1 MLLDAT
7 GATELRPAAAD
18 EVRAAL
24 GAGPGSLGAVGV
36 GGHPVL
42 VDLALRGRTGM
53 TTGANHDDFHLRGV
67 DVERDIRASRWL
79 DLRKVV
85 EGDLCPA
92 CDAPLGVRKTIE
104 VGHIFKLGTKYSEAL
119 RAAVLDEKG
128 EARSIIMG
136 SYGIGIGRT
145 MAAVVECCHD
155 ENGIIWP
162 LSIAPYEVVVTV
174 VNPKDV
180 ECAEVARRIYEGLQ
194 AEGIEALLDDRDD
207 RPGVKFKDAELVG
220 IPYRVTVGP
229 RGLAEG
235 KVEVFRR
242 RGGSKRE
249 VDVHK
254 AADVVI
260 NSVLEER
267 R

>member
-1 MLLDAT
+1 M
-7 GATELRPAAAD
+7 
-18 EVRAAL
+18 
-24 GAGPGSLGAVGV
+24 
-36 GGHPVL
+36 
-42 VDLALRGRTGM
+42 
-53 TTGANHDDFHLRGV
+53 
-67 DVERDIRASRWL
+67 
-79 DLRKVV
+79 
-85 EGDLCPA
+85 
-92 CDAPLGVRKTIE
+92 
-104 VGHIFKLGTKYSEAL
+104 

-128 EARSIIMG
+128 EVRNIIMG

-145 MAAVVECCHD
+145 VAAVVESCHD

-162 LSIAPYEVVVTV
+162 LSVAPYEVVVTV

-180 ECAEVARRIYEGLQ
+180 ECTEVGQRIYEGLQ
-194 AEGIEALLDDRDD
+194 GEGIEVLLDDRDD

-229 RGLAEG
+229 KGLAEG

-242 RGGSKRE
+242 RGGRKRD

-254 AADVVI
+254 ATDAVI
-260 NSVLEER
+260 NNVLEAR